1 MKSFVFYA
9 TYATPRGNVGR
20 VRWTITA
27 DDMETA
33 HDEGVARVQRRKAY
47 CGKLD
52 AQTME
57 AAQ

>member
-20 VRWTITA
+20 VQWTITA
-27 DDMETA
+27 DDIETA
-33 HDEGVARVQRRKAY
+33 HDEGVARVERRKAY

-57 AAQ
+57 I